1 MSEHVSEPVLVHIAG
16 SDLPLT
22 DHRPAPT
29 RKRRGVSLRSFT
41 LTANDPVQQILP
53 LNTNRCEAW
62 AQALTNPITVYGSRA
77 DAQAGTGGITIPA
90 TNTVPYPLNTTDPIW
105 ATAAI
110 LPTTVSVTAIIEG
123 D

>member
-16 SDLPLT
+16 SSLPV
-22 DHRPAPT
+22 DRPPAT
-29 RKRRGVSLRSFT
+29 GKRRGASLRSFT
-41 LTANDPVQQILP
+41 LTANDPVQPILP
-53 LNTNRCEAW
+53 LNINRCEAW
-62 AQALTNPITVYGSRA
+62 VQALTNPITVYTSLA
-77 DAQAGTGGITIPA
+77 DAKAGGNGGVTIPA
-90 TNTVPYPLNTTDPIW
+90 TNTVPYPMNTTDQIW